1 MSIEVREEDP
11 RSATT
16 ASLIAALSAE
26 LAPLYGGDGTAK
38 FKPEDVAGERAAFVV
53 AWQDEKAVGCGA
65 LRPTED
71 EAVAEIKRMF
81 VAKDA
86 RGLGISRQILT
97 KLEELAAAYHYERI
111 ILETGIHQ
119 TEAIGLYEKYGFARM
134 DCYEPYEDSAHSL
147 CYEKSVV
154 KGA

>member
-11 RSATT
+11 RSATA

-26 LAPLYGGDGTAK
+26 LAPLYGGDGTAS

-53 AWQDEKAVGCGA
+53 AWKDDTAVGCGA

-71 EAVAEIKRMF
+71 AAVAEIKRMF
-81 VAKDA
+81 VAKEA
-86 RGLGISRQILT
+86 RGLGISRQILA
-97 KLEELAAAYHYERI
+97 KLEELAATYAYERM

-119 TEAIGLYEKYGFARM
+119 TEAIGLYEKYGFARI
-134 DCYEPYEDSAHSL
+134 DCYEPYVDSAHSL
-147 CYEKSVV
+147 CYGKAVT
-154 KGA
+154 